1 MLGKTSEM
9 TDPTTRLP
17 LAAGGDSRSLSTWVH
32 STRGALVCVLVF
44 LLVLLAMYLYAVY
57 LRRRR

>member
-1 MLGKTSEM
+1 M
-9 TDPTTRLP
+9 TDPTTHLP
-17 LAAGGDSRSLSTWVH
+17 LAAGGGSRSLSTWVH